1 LSVKQVMSSTRKKD
15 IRQQRLAV
23 LRLEMD
29 YELAV
34 LFEALQDQNQE
45 VQKKS
50 KDKLTKIRD
59 EMVKLQAL

>member
-1 LSVKQVMSSTRKKD
+1 MKQVMSSTRKKD